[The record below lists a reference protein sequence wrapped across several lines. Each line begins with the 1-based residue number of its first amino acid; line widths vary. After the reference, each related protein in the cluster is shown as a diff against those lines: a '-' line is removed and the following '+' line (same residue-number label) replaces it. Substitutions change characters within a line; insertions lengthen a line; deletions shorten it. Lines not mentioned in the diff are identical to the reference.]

1 MRKDGRDVA
10 PEIADRLRSARLRGG
25 DLRGLEIRDCLVDD
39 LRIVD
44 SLGASVS
51 VSGALA
57 SVVVEGVD
65 VTEHVRDVLD
75 ERHPGRREARD
86 AMTPEEFRR
95 AWEIIQMRWS
105 ALLETVREG
114 PADRARASVDGE
126 WSLVETLRHL
136 RFAADAW
143 LGTAVL
149 AEPAAHHRWGLPA
162 DGTPQEFADRL
173 GLELTAE
180 PGLDEVLE
188 VRASRLATFRSELDA
203 LTEDELDR
211 VCAGTPGPGYPER
224 EYLVR
229 DCLRVVLTEEVEH
242 LRYALRDLSVLAERG
257 AHGQGGPS
265 SPQ

>member
-1 MRKDGRDVA
+1 MHG
-10 PEIADRLRSARLRGG
+10 SARRCSPSPQL
-25 DLRGLEIRDCLVDD
+25 
-39 LRIVD
+39 
-44 SLGASVS
+44 
-51 VSGALA
+51 
-57 SVVVEGVD
+57 
-65 VTEHVRDVLD
+65 T
-75 ERHPGRREARD
+75 
-86 AMTPEEFRR
+86 
-95 AWEIIQMRWS
+95 
-105 ALLETVREG
+105 
-114 PADRARASVDGE
+114 
-126 WSLVETLRHL
+126 
-136 RFAADAW
+136 
-143 LGTAVL
+143 TAG
-149 AEPAAHHRWGLPA
+149 GLPA

-265 SPQ
+265 SPR